1 MSELYVFS
9 QYEQPLTILSE
20 DTGLVSTHFR
30 EEKNSVP
37 TTPFSFTIEAD
48 HPESKHVKEENKV
61 VFKDREGDWRMMVIR
76 ELDDSDTMDGPVTTA
91 TCEPAFLAEL
101 NDHIVVDRRFVERTA
116 DVSLDA
122 ALEGTRWR
130 GSVEVELGNATTN
143 FYYITSVEAIWNI
156 LSTWGGEFKDV
167 IEFNEETNEITAFK
181 IKIIQRLGKEHGQ
194 RFEIDHNINEIGRTV
209 LSYPKTALYGRGAS
223 LPYEDDEGEHTGGY
237 TRYIG
242 FEEVEWKVSNGDPVD
257 KPKGQRWVG
266 SPDALAK
273 YGLEDGTKH
282 RYGIYSNQDY
292 EDPDEL
298 LKATWHHLQ
307 EVASQVEVNYRLSV
321 ELFDDEVSLGD
332 TATAID
338 RKFSRPIEIQTR
350 IIALEY
356 DLLDPDGTMV
366 VEMGQFLDFN
376 DNRLDELEKEVE
388 SIKSRP
394 PSNRV
399 TEDSYPDT
407 KPGTPVNV
415 EVHGGMEV
423 IQLYWDYA
431 DDIYIK
437 HYEVYGSCIDGFIPD
452 SQHLLWRGNVSVFSH
467 PVGTNEVWYYRVRA
481 VNYHGTPSDY
491 SVQVSAGTHRVV
503 SEDILWGPDIAE
515 RMRELHSISDII
527 GEGGVDFDQ
536 ISQEAKNLID
546 QQARTFTNEQIEA
559 TRSDLMGSISNLF
572 NELEYIDG
580 QLVDKVN
587 KGDVYTISDIDS
599 MFRNAVSVTRYETDM
614 DGVVENL
621 EHHNSLIEQN
631 EREIRNRV
639 EQTIFENE
647 TGYLRQSISDVRQFA
662 EGIESTVSNI
672 QIGGENL
679 ASIEAIGSWST
690 GATTRDGYKYRLE
703 GLSNGLYIHQDTF
716 KLNTQYIFSFKIE
729 KISGTIDVV
738 SGHQSIAKSGTV
750 KVYKNGEYIGDNW
763 SNSNSGPIY
772 TGSVHEYVITFES
785 ISSIETSSDRIYIQP
800 NRNTGYDK
808 SYVAYIW
815 DIQLKEGNTLSGW
828 TVPGEDT
835 NQRMTDAESRI
846 TQLADE
852 IDLKVDVDGIV
863 SQINL
868 NREGVR
874 IKGNLIHLD
883 GTTLIKDGVI
893 QNAHIANGTIER
905 AKLVRAI
912 IGEAQIEDLAVT
924 DAKIASL
931 NADKINA
938 SSLSAISANLG
949 TVRAGRLLSSNNN
962 LDANLN
968 TGNITLRNA
977 YLTIANGAQINFED
991 AGNTLTYRKYDSSD
1005 GFSRSAGIGVGDR
1018 IGGRYPFAYLGTT
1031 GASNLDSLSPY
1042 FSGFIAN
1049 STAATG
1055 EDNAANSVNG
1065 WIFQMR
1071 STAVNWEKGL
1081 NFDFN
1086 GSPTIRPYNGHLYN
1100 YNLGNHDHM
1109 FNDLHIRRLYTI
1121 GGFDIFNNS
1130 QSGVGWR
1137 LTTIEESGR
1146 VAFRGLNGG
1155 SYNYDLGASESY
1167 NHFHFGYIRNL
1178 RGPSSGSS
1186 SVGHSDNPYAYG
1198 HFNSL
1203 TVHQNFWNN
1212 SLREYK
1218 ENIKDLDLETA
1229 IDFVRNNNVKT
1240 FYYKNNS
1247 HISIGLI
1254 RDDLVGDDS
1263 LVANETAISPTNVQY
1278 INQKVTQYLLKDNEL
1293 LHQKLD
1299 DEINWQRIE
1308 YTDLKNKVIKLEKRI
1323 EELEE
1328 QIA

>member
-1 MSELYVFS
+1 MSELYIFS

-20 DTGLVSTHFR
+20 DTGLVSTQFR

-37 TTPFSFTIEAD
+37 TTPFSFTIESD
-48 HPESKHVKEENKV
+48 HALAKHVKDENKV

-76 ELDDSDTMDGPVTTA
+76 ELDDSDTIEGPITTA

-101 NDHIVVDRRFVERTA
+101 NDHIVVDRRFNERTA
-116 DVSLDA
+116 NVALDA
-122 ALEGTRWR
+122 ALEGTRWQ

-143 FYYITSVEAIWNI
+143 FYYLTSVDAIWDI

-167 IEFNEETNEITAFK
+167 IEFDEETNEITAFK

-194 RFEIDHNINEIGRTV
+194 RFEIDHNITEIGRTV

-242 FEEVEWKVSNGDPVD
+242 FEDVEWKVSNGDPVD

-282 RYGIYSNQDY
+282 RYGTYSNQDY
-292 EDPDEL
+292 EDPEEL

-307 EVASQVEVNYRLSV
+307 TVASQVEVNYRLSV

-376 DNRLDELEKEVE
+376 DNRLDDLEKEVE
-388 SIKSRP
+388 GIKRNP
-394 PSNRV
+394 PKQQIDEN
-399 TEDSYPDT
+399 SYPNQ
-407 KPGTPVNV
+407 KPSTPINL
-415 EVHGGMEV
+415 EAHAGMEV
-423 IQLYWDYA
+423 IQLYWTYA
-431 DDIYIK
+431 DELFIK
-437 HYEVYGSCIDGFIPD
+437 HYEVYGSRTEDFIPD
-452 SQHLLWRGNVSVFSH
+452 TQHLLWRGQVSAFSH
-467 PVGTNEVWYYRVRA
+467 AVGTDEVWYYRVRA
-481 VNYHGTPSDY
+481 VNYHGTPSDW
-491 SVQVSAGTHRVV
+491 SVQISAATHRII
-503 SEDILWGPDIAE
+503 SEDILWGPDLAE
-515 RMRELHSISDII
+515 RMRELHHVSDII

-536 ISQEAKNLID
+536 ISQEAKNLLD
-546 QQARTFTNEQIEA
+546 QQARQYTNEQIQI
-559 TRSDLMGSISNLF
+559 TRDDLLGDISDLSDN
-572 NELEYIDG
+572 LEYVEG

-587 KGDVYTISDIDS
+587 KGDVYTISDIDG
-599 MFRNAVSVTRYETDM
+599 MFRNTVSVTQYQTDM

-621 EHHNSLIEQN
+621 EHHTSLIEQN

-672 QIGGENL
+672 QIGGRNL
-679 ASIEAIGSWST
+679 LPNSNKYDRWDAYA
-690 GATTRDGYKYRLE
+690 GATVNKTPFDMKGEWGFSDAVRMTTEGGTNTIRLLYTTSGRLTE
-703 GLSNGLYIHQDTF
+703 PMVMNQIYTYSMYIKNMGEKPIRLFLNGLGINSSQSSLT
-716 KLNTQYIFSFKIE
+716 IESGESGRFSLSGTRRTNYDWFQPQLRPIDISDDIDVIIGREQIE
-729 KISGTIDVV
+729 KGNVV
-738 SGHQSIAKSGTV
+738 T
-750 KVYKNGEYIGDNW
+750 D
-763 SNSNSGPIY
+763 
-772 TGSVHEYVITFES
+772 
-785 ISSIETSSDRIYIQP
+785 
-800 NRNTGYDK
+800 
-808 SYVAYIW
+808 
-815 DIQLKEGNTLSGW
+815 W
-828 TVPGEDT
+828 TPAPEDT
-835 NQRMTDAESRI
+835 DQRMTQAESRI
-846 TQLADE
+846 RQLADE

-883 GTTLIKDGVI
+883 GTTLINDGVI

-977 YLTIANGAQINFED
+977 NLTIANGAQINFED

-1005 GFSRSAGIGVGDR
+1005 GFSRSAGVGVGDR

-1055 EDNAANSVNG
+1055 ADNAANSVNG
-1065 WIFQMR
+1065 FIFQMR
-1071 STAVNWEKGL
+1071 NRAVGWDKGIT
-1081 NFDFN
+1081 FDFN
-1086 GSPTIRPYNGHLYN
+1086 GNPTITMIGGQSNDYSIGALYQIRGKQAFNVINDYNSRSGWFIETTYSGNGADITFRGMYGADYN
-1100 YNLGNHDHM
+1100 YQ
-1109 FNDLHIRRLYTI
+1109 I
-1121 GGFDIFNNS
+1121 GGNSSSNAIRNIYLRNTPVYPSDERLKEDISLNE
-1130 QSGVGWR
+1130 
-1137 LTTIEESGR
+1137 L
-1146 VAFRGLNGG
+1146 GLNFINDIDTRT
-1155 SYNYDLGASESY
+1155 YRLIQKRSEEKR
-1167 NHFHFGYIRNL
+1167 NKIQFGIIAQQLKSTFEKYEVDIEDYSIIGVDEDGMYTVQESQL
-1178 RGPSSGSS
+1178 LFPTIK
-1186 SVGHSDNPYAYG
+1186 SV
-1198 HFNSL
+1198 
-1203 TVHQNFWNN
+1203 Q
-1212 SLREYK
+1212 
-1218 ENIKDLDLETA
+1218 
-1229 IDFVRNNNVKT
+1229 
-1240 FYYKNNS
+1240 
-1247 HISIGLI
+1247 
-1254 RDDLVGDDS
+1254 
-1263 LVANETAISPTNVQY
+1263 
-1278 INQKVTQYLLKDNEL
+1278 EL
-1293 LHQKLD
+1293 SAKLD

-1308 YTDLKNKVIKLEKRI
+1308 YTLLKNRVVDLENEIKILKEMV
-1323 EELEE
+1323 
-1328 QIA
+1328 A

>member
-76 ELDDSDTMDGPVTTA
+76 ELDDSYTIDGPVTTA
-91 TCEPAFLAEL
+91 TCEPAFFAEL
-101 NDHIVVDRRFVERTA
+101 NDHIVVDRRFDERTA
-116 DVSLDA
+116 DIALNA
-122 ALEGTRWR
+122 ALEGTRWQ
-130 GSVEVELGNATTN
+130 GSVEVELGNSTTN
-143 FYYITSVEAIWNI
+143 FYYITSVEAIWDI

-242 FEEVEWKVSNGDPVD
+242 FEDVEWKVSNGDPVD

-266 SPDALAK
+266 SPDALEK

-292 EDPDEL
+292 EDPEEL

-321 ELFDDEVSLGD
+321 ELFDDDVSLGD

-356 DLLDPDGTMV
+356 DLLDPDSTMV

-376 DNRLDELEKEVE
+376 DNRLDDLEKEVE
-388 SIKSRP
+388 GIKRNP
-394 PSNRV
+394 PKQQIDEN
-399 TEDSYPDT
+399 SYPNR
-407 KPGTPVNV
+407 KPSTPINL
-415 EVHGGMEV
+415 ETHAGMEV
-423 IQLYWDYA
+423 IQLYWTYA
-431 DDIYIK
+431 DELFIK
-437 HYEVYGSCIDGFIPD
+437 HYEVYGSRLDGFVPD
-452 SQHLLWRGNVSVFSH
+452 TQHLLWRGNVSAFSH
-467 PVGTNEVWYYRVRA
+467 AVGTNEVWYYRVRA

-503 SEDILWGPDIAE
+503 SEDILWGPELAE

-546 QQARTFTNEQIEA
+546 QQARTYTNEQIEA
-559 TRSDLMGSISNLF
+559 TRSDLMGSISNLS
-572 NELEYIDG
+572 NDLEYIDG

-587 KGDVYTISDIDS
+587 KGDVYTISDIDG
-599 MFRNAVSVTRYETDM
+599 MFSNTVSVTRYETDM
-614 DGVVENL
+614 DGVVQNL
-621 EHHNSLIEQN
+621 ENHTSLIEQN

-662 EGIESTVSNI
+662 EGIEQTVSSI
-672 QIGGENL
+672 EIGGRNL
-679 ASIEAIGSWST
+679 VRNS
-690 GATTRDGYKYRLE
+690 DF
-703 GLSNGLYIHQDTF
+703 SNGLEYYNSWN
-716 KLNTQYIFSFKIE
+716 NTQSLEDDEEY
-729 KISGTIDVV
+729 G
-738 SGHQSIAKSGTV
+738 
-750 KVYKNGEYIGDNW
+750 KVLKLEMNNSSNFTSNRIGQYYTKKFTD
-763 SNSNSGPIY
+763 GDIY
-772 TGSVHEYVITFES
+772 TVSFTAKGNGRINSINLGSSGSGSYTITTGSKNITLES
-785 ISSIETSSDRIYIQP
+785 SSEWKRYS
-800 NRNTGYDK
+800 
-808 SYVAYIW
+808 
-815 DIQLKEGNTLSGW
+815 IQLEIKNSSNADSSLLLRFGITDETFIANIQLEKGNIATDW
-828 TVPGEDT
+828 TPAPEDT
-835 NQRMTDAESRI
+835 DQRMTHAESRI
-846 TQLADE
+846 AQLADE

-883 GTTLIKDGVI
+883 GTTLINNGVI

-924 DAKIASL
+924 DAKIASVT
-931 NADKINA
+931 ADKVIA
-938 SSLSAISANLG
+938 STLSAISANLG
-949 TVRAGRLLSSNNN
+949 TVTAGRLLSSNNN
-962 LDANLN
+962 MDLNLN
-968 TGNITLRNA
+968 NGNMTMRNA
-977 YLTIANGAQINFED
+977 NFTIANGAQINFED

-1005 GFSRSAGIGVGDR
+1005 GFSRSAGMGVGDR

-1049 STAATG
+1049 STASTG

-1121 GGFDIFNNS
+1121 DGFDIFNNS

-1186 SVGHSDNPYAYG
+1186 SVGHSDNPYTYG

-1229 IDFVRNNNVKT
+1229 IDFVKNNNVKT

-1299 DEINWQRIE
+1299 NEINWQRIE
-1308 YTDLKNKVIKLEKRI
+1308 YTDLKNKVVKLEKRI
-1323 EELEE
+1323 EELEAK
-1328 QIA
+1328 IA